1 MLSGVIPV
9 ILALFL
15 FSTAVEADDTEEDV
29 ELLIFNRNTSTKLT
43 KSNVRKVLKK
53 ANLTGHGYKKE
64 VSYQRVMSPES
75 TPYFKASYFYYKSEN
90 CSRIQEIEE
99 ELETLIPGVLGQ
111 DVANRVKTELQYW
124 HLDNVDQCKV
134 GLEIVFTGTDTDQR
148 SKRFI
153 SSKKVKS
160 VVVGLKVKKKDI
172 VKGAVEGAVEGAI
185 KGAIKGFITGGPQ
198 AALAGAATGAVI
210 GAVKGG
216 VEAVIKAKSKPSISG
231 ALKGG
236 VIGAVT
242 GGGKAAMKAKPKPP
256 SSTRRRS
263 SYSTRRRSISYS
275 SRRRTSYSSRR
286 RSISYSS
293 RRRTSY
299 SSRRRTSSSSHSG
312 WWGR

>member
-1 MLSGVIPV
+1 MMLSDLIPV
-9 ILALFL
+9 ILVLFL

-75 TPYFKASYFYYKSEN
+75 TPYFKASYFYYRSEN

-134 GLEIVFTGTDTDQR
+134 GLEIVFTGIDTDQR

-160 VVVGLKVKKKDI
+160 VVVGLKVKAKVMISKDV
-172 VKGAVEGAVEGAI
+172 VKGAI
-185 KGAIKGFITGGPQ
+185 KGAIKGARKGIITGGP
-198 AALAGAATGAVI
+198 AGAL
-210 GAVKGG
+210 
-216 VEAVIKAKSKPSISG
+216 SG
-231 ALKGG
+231 A

-242 GGGKAAMKAKPKPP
+242 GGVKAAMKAKPKPPSSGAVKGEVSGAVTGGVIAAMKAKPKPP

-263 SYSTRRRSISYS
+263 SYSSRRRSTSYS

-286 RSISYSS
+286 RSTSYSS